1 MYLNRLTIIGFVGN
15 DVETKFTSS
24 GKTFAQ
30 FSVATKTSWKDD
42 KGEWQSNTEWHRV
55 VVWGEKLAAYAAT
68 LKKGA
73 HVRVE
78 GPLHSREYAKDGI
91 EYRVWECKAESVRKL
106 DRAERPEQ
114 PGPAEDQPA
123 AEEPPSRATDKA
135 ARRSTKPAASGEVP
149 Y

>member
-1 MYLNRLTIIGFVGN
+1 MYLNRLTIIGFLGN
-15 DVETKFTSS
+15 DPETRSTSS

-73 HVRVE
+73 HIQVE
-78 GPLHSREYAKDGI
+78 GPVHSRQYEKEGVV
-91 EYRVWECKAESVRKL
+91 YRVSECKAEAILKL
-106 DRAERPEQ
+106 DRPDRAEQ
-114 PGPAEDQPA
+114 PVA
-123 AEEPPSRATDKA
+123 AETHSVVEDAPS
-135 ARRSTKPAASGEVP
+135 ARKQ
-149 Y
+149 

>member
-15 DVETKFTSS
+15 IPETKSTSS

-55 VVWGEKLAAYAAT
+55 VVWGDKLAAYAAT

-73 HVRVE
+73 HVQVE
-78 GPLHSREYAKDGI
+78 GPLHSREYEKDGV
-91 EYRVWECKAESVRKL
+91 EHRVWECKAESILKL
-106 DRAERPEQ
+106 DRPERQ
-114 PGPAEDQPA
+114 NQSV
-123 AEEPPSRATDKA
+123 AEER
-135 ARRSTKPAASGEVP
+135 AASQEVP